1 MTYEMVN
8 VLIEKSEADLKALWG
23 QMAEV
28 HKQRSAL
35 KEGTTFDEEKSVRWN
50 REELD
55 RRKRSLA
62 GKYGSLQKKCN
73 DVENKV
79 REAIIQYLRDEWGFT
94 EQVAI
99 AVYGKAYE
107 EGHSGGFYEIL
118 AEAQCFAEFADKVI
132 DAYNS

>member
-28 HKQRSAL
+28 HKQRSNL

-55 RRKRSLA
+55 RRKRSLLKSETAA
-62 GKYGSLQKKCN
+62 GEKICYIPLLYL
-73 DVENKV
+73 
-79 REAIIQYLRDEWGFT
+79 AINPHERFVKSWR
-94 EQVAI
+94 
-99 AVYGKAYE
+99 
-107 EGHSGGFYEIL
+107 
-118 AEAQCFAEFADKVI
+118 
-132 DAYNS
+132 

>member
-73 DVENKV
+73 DVESNV
-79 REAIIQYLRDEWGFT
+79 REGIIQYLQDEWNFT
-94 EQVAI
+94 KNVAV

-107 EGHSGGFYEIL
+107 EGHSGGFFEIL